1 MRKTDLETLGF
12 EYDNTYH
19 EDLGGVDIRCEEFI
33 KHGENNEYQ
42 LRATFQDNN
51 FYSIEF
57 VAAKDLPI
65 KCDQLKTLKTLIQL
79 LESA

>member
-1 MRKTDLETLGF
+1 MRKTDLEALGF
-12 EYDNTYH
+12 EYENTYP
-19 EDLGGVDIRCEEFI
+19 EDLYGVNIRCEEYI

-42 LRATFQDNN
+42 LRATFQDNI

-57 VAAKDLPI
+57 ISAKDLLI
-65 KCDQLKTLKTLIQL
+65 KCDQLKSLKTLIHL

>member
-1 MRKTDLETLGF
+1 MRKTDLEGIGF
-12 EYDNTYH
+12 EYENTYQ
-19 EDLGGVDIRCEEFI
+19 EDLGGFEVKCEEFI
-33 KHGENNEYQ
+33 KHGENKEYK
-42 LRATFQDNN
+42 LRATYQDNIL
-51 FYSIEF
+51 YSIEF